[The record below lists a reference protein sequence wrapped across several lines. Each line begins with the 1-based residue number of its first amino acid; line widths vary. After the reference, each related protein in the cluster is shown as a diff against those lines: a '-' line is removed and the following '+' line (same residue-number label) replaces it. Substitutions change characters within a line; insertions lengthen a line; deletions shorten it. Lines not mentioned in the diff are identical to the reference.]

1 MIGNITSTTASIS
14 KTVVWKINS
23 MKDYRNQEDNRDS
36 KQITEWERQSSTLG
50 RGFRTYFRTGEPR
63 KEDLTKVEGE

>member
-1 MIGNITSTTASIS
+1 
-14 KTVVWKINS
+14 

-36 KQITEWERQSSTLG
+36 KQITEWERQSSTPG

-63 KEDLTKVEGE
+63 KEDLTKAEGE